1 MQTSTELELNQLLE
15 ELSEIKA
22 DEEDVFLEDN
32 DAPPPPPRDSLVFDS
47 PLDVA
52 VRNSQRISVN
62 NGKISYYE
70 EPKSRN
76 SDRFSNS
83 GNERFSTRNQNV
95 ESQRSSDRFGD
106 SGNERF
112 STRTS
117 NQVQSNNNDRFSDR
131 GNEEDRFSTSSN
143 DRFSNSSNDRFSTSN
158 DNSNQF
164 SEVQEYEQPKSTKC
178 GHCSKD
184 ISGDALQALGQ
195 LFHVD
200 CFSCNKCSKKIGT
213 EEFYVKDNKAYC
225 EHCYKSSF
233 LPKCSRCRKEIEGKY
248 LKALNQDFHEKCF
261 NCSVCNAPFS
271 DGKFYEKDDNAY
283 CHQHYN
289 QLFGFTCAKCH
300 QTITDGTAISALDKY
315 WHRNH
320 FTCTKCSKPFS
331 DEKFFED
338 EGLPYCQ
345 EHYHERRGTICGKCN
360 KIIDGLCVSAL
371 DKKWHQNCFTCTN
384 CNGVLSGQV
393 MLSEGK
399 VYCPKCADKL

>member
-22 DEEDVFLEDN
+22 DDEEVYLDDN
-32 DAPPPPPRDSLVFDS
+32 EAPPPPPRDSLVFDS

-52 VRNSQRISVN
+52 VRSSQRISVN

-70 EPKSRN
+70 EPTSRS

-83 GNERFSTRNQNV
+83 GKERFSTRDQPQQQVYHN
-95 ESQRSSDRFGD
+95 ESRNSDRFGD

-117 NQVQSNNNDRFSDR
+117 NQQQQHNHTNNDDRFSDR
-131 GNEEDRFSTSSN
+131 STED
-143 DRFSNSSNDRFSTSN
+143 DRFSNY

-164 SEVQEYEQPKSTKC
+164 SEVQEYQTPKSTGC
-178 GHCSKD
+178 GSCSKD

-200 CFSCNKCSKKIGT
+200 CFQCKKCNKKIGT
-213 EEFYVKDNKAYC
+213 EEFFVKDNKAYC
-225 EHCYKSSF
+225 ENCYKSSF
-233 LPKCSRCRKEIEGKY
+233 LPKCSRCKKEIEGKY

-261 NCSVCNAPFS
+261 NCSVCNTSFS

-320 FTCTKCSKPFS
+320 FTCTKCNKPFS

-371 DKKWHQNCFTCTN
+371 EKKWHQNCFTCTG

-393 MLSEGK
+393 MLSENK
-399 VYCPKCADKL
+399 VYCPKCADNL